1 MGCRGSKQKVTPKD
15 ISISVEGSIP
25 SVQSPPST
33 SHKHLKGK
41 GTTSTLC
48 GRQTRA
54 GTDPNC
60 QGQIMSNKTYIVFLY
75 FINRIAIANSVSIVS
90 PSTTTTTAS
99 YNRKSLAMKSNDC
112 HKSGAAGEL
121 KLCLSKKSMPFYR
134 SGTTPEPKYSLKRT
148 LKDSV
153 LAHRFQAYLKEK
165 YNPKDPSTFDYL
177 VYYNCYNFWLEAA
190 DFCTLPRSEFKTSRA
205 NEINNR
211 YIVYSAPCPIPIEQA
226 EREEINDIL
235 LSNEIPSS
243 DLFRCFQDEIFYF
256 MSNDI
261 YPQFMSLL
269 EATPEESSNNAF
281 LYNYEAR
288 KRYENTLDKNQ
299 TSIDANSKRAKL
311 EGILTSSRKCFYFKK
326 YLTRLDAVDNLN
338 FYLAVADFTALFC
351 NPLRVEYVRTSIARS
366 RCSTNSIHSRISM
379 NNCNEGSSSPLV
391 KPYKIEDSGGGLGD
405 DLIGGTPTHKNILPP
420 IITKKN
426 MSLKQLNKMS
436 NNNGVS
442 DLDKILNREFFL
454 SEASEIYHKYIR
466 NGGDNQVIDD
476 YHLQDDIVNQLSTWN
491 ENDNTYPYKAFDKAS
506 DFIFNLIMNNFVDAF
521 FQSQEYKDF
530 LNERNTRDMK
540 KTQMINVKELAEITG
555 AKLFTLPEIIHN
567 RPLCQLFE
575 NFLVNSVNKNLVL
588 FINEVIDFNTIP
600 RSQILY
606 KMGRARKIYTKY
618 IQRGTKLEI
627 PLEESFKRGV
637 CRKIGLT
644 ENCNDSLFQP
654 IVQEC
659 YAILET
665 EEYNTFILSNEY
677 RQYIAN
683 LEENEDKIELKKHEA
698 CTVSFIDILREPSY
712 NRYFKDYLSS
722 QYIEANIFFWVDVEE
737 YKRTPTSQYSL
748 NRANK
753 IYTRYISAEARQPV
767 CITNEVK
774 EKVKKS
780 VEEKDN
786 NPNIFNSA
794 QLEIEEFMKSL
805 FPTFQQSDFYP
816 KLLEEI
822 KSGDKKTN
830 ARRFT
835 VYDTTEET
843 EACTSVA
850 ECVKHP
856 IGCNY
861 LKLYCERMNMNSNLL
876 FYLEVE
882 EYSLIPAH
890 GLLRVKAKKIYSK
903 YLVENAKLP
912 ISVKN
917 SLTPDQI
924 DNPTPNM
931 FLTLQKEVLQ
941 FMETK
946 IFPDFVKS
954 AEYANYKQ
962 FLDENRKKD

>member
-1 MGCRGSKQKVTPKD
+1 MG
-15 ISISVEGSIP
+15 
-25 SVQSPPST
+25 
-33 SHKHLKGK
+33 
-41 GTTSTLC
+41 
-48 GRQTRA
+48 
-54 GTDPNC
+54 
-60 QGQIMSNKTYIVFLY
+60 
-75 FINRIAIANSVSIVS
+75 
-90 PSTTTTTAS
+90 
-99 YNRKSLAMKSNDC
+99 
-112 HKSGAAGEL
+112 
-121 KLCLSKKSMPFYR
+121 FYR
-134 SGTTPEPKYSLKRT
+134 SGLTPEPQYSLKRT

-190 DFCTLPRSEFKTSRA
+190 DFCTLPKSEFKTSRA

-211 YIVYSAPCPIPIEQA
+211 YIVYSAPCPIPIEQM
-226 EREEINDIL
+226 EREEINDVL
-235 LSNEIPSS
+235 LSNECPSS
-243 DLFRCFQDEIFYF
+243 ELFKCFQDEIYYF
-256 MSNDI
+256 LSHDI
-261 YPQFMSLL
+261 YPQFMQKL
-269 EATPEESSNNAF
+269 ESNTLDSSQSNAF

-288 KRYENTLDKNQ
+288 KRFEQNNNNNNPFDKNNNNKQ
-299 TSIDANSKRAKL
+299 TTIDANSKRAKL
-311 EGILTSSRKCFYFKK
+311 EGILTSSRKCYYFKK

-338 FYLAVADFTALFC
+338 FYLAVADFNALFS
-351 NPLRVEYVRTSIARS
+351 NPLRVEYVRTSMARS
-366 RCSTNSIHSRISM
+366 RCSTNSINSRISIS
-379 NNCNEGSSSPLV
+379 NNDRKSSTRSITKAL
-391 KPYKIEDSGGGLGD
+391 KNEDSEEKD
-405 DLIGGTPTHKNILPP
+405 KDKAINNNTEEFSPPSHRSILPP

-426 MSLKQLNKMS
+426 ISLKQLNMVS
-436 NNNGVS
+436 NSNFNNNNNGVS

-476 YHLQDDIVNQLSTWN
+476 YHLQDEIVDKLSNWN
-491 ENDNTYPYKAFDKAS
+491 ENDNSYPYKAFDRAS
-506 DFIFNLIMNNFVDAF
+506 DFIFNLIMNNFVDDF
-521 FQSQEYKDF
+521 FQSQEYKEF

-540 KTQMINVKELAEITG
+540 KTQMLDVKELAEITG
-555 AKLFTLPEIIHN
+555 TKLFTLEEIINN

-588 FINEVIDFNTIP
+588 FINEVKDFNTIP

-627 PLEESFKRGV
+627 PLEDSFKRGV

-644 ENCNDSLFQP
+644 DNCNDSLFQP

-683 LEENEDKIELKKHEA
+683 LSDNEGRVELKKNEPCSVA
-698 CTVSFIDILREPSY
+698 FIDILKEPSY

-753 IYTRYISAEARQPV
+753 IYTRYISPEARQPV
-767 CITNEVK
+767 SIKDEIK
-774 EKVKKS
+774 EKVKKAI
-780 VEEKDN
+780 EEKDN
-786 NPNIFNSA
+786 NPNIFNAA
-794 QLEIEEFMKSL
+794 QLEIEEFMKTL
-805 FPTFQQSDFYP
+805 FPTFQQSDYYP

-822 KSGDKKTN
+822 KNGDKKD
-830 ARRFT
+830 AKRRFT

-843 EACTSVA
+843 EACTTIS

-861 LKLYCERMNMNSNLL
+861 LKLYCERMNVNSNLL

-882 EYSLIPAH
+882 EYSLIPAQ
-890 GLLRVKAKKIYSK
+890 GLLKVKAKKIYSK
-903 YLVENAKLP
+903 YLASNAKLP
-912 ISVKN
+912 ISVPN
-917 SLTPDQI
+917 STSTDQI
-924 DNPTPNM
+924 ENPTPNM
-931 FLTLQKEVLQ
+931 FLTLQKQVLQ
-941 FMETK
+941 YMDQN
-946 IFPDFVKS
+946 IFPEFVKS

-962 FLDENRKKD
+962 FLDENRKKDA